1 MPKIFLIK
9 DRLHQQQLRLQES
22 QHLIQAK
29 NSDQLNIEVNNERCS
44 SKERN
49 VDTQEPLSLVAK
61 KRNIDDH
68 QDRSNQIRSGKLNI
82 LYIKKAN
89 TRPIYRLRFCNST
102 IYVFLEEICMNS
114 IHNSLL
120 PRQKKSLRNF
130 RKMFR

>member
-44 SKERN
+44 TKERD
-49 VDTQEPLSLVAK
+49 VDTQQPLSLVAK

-68 QDRSNQIRSGKLNI
+68 QEPSHQIRSG
-82 LYIKKAN
+82 
-89 TRPIYRLRFCNST
+89 
-102 IYVFLEEICMNS
+102 E
-114 IHNSLL
+114 
-120 PRQKKSLRNF
+120 
-130 RKMFR
+130 

>member
-29 NSDQLNIEVNNERCS
+29 NSDQLNIEVNNERCNK
-44 SKERN
+44 KERD

-68 QDRSNQIRSGKLNI
+68 QEQSNQIRSGEFKLF
-82 LYIKKAN
+82 AC
-89 TRPIYRLRFCNST
+89 T
-102 IYVFLEEICMNS
+102 
-114 IHNSLL
+114 
-120 PRQKKSLRNF
+120 
-130 RKMFR
+130 